1 MNEKEMGIGEL
12 ALLFENEKK
21 SKTLCKIRKDF
32 YRAAAICIQKLR
44 ERYQRELAL
53 APDSK
58 AAEMARRELERAKK
72 DLEEIVHSRA
82 RKILKNSLQ
91 EYFEPSAEF
100 ESALTPEEKKFLE
113 GIKAVITQFVTNTWL
128 WDKSIQQ
135 EQIQKSTEK
144 VEREDRKSLPKPE
157 PREEVSQ
164 NLQLIV
170 FTTEGSI
177 ALPEQNIF
185 YRKGDIAAL
194 GERVAKILIKEKKAQ
209 AIYPM

>member
-1 MNEKEMGIGEL
+1 MGIGEL

-91 EYFEPSAEF
+91 EYFEPSLEF

-128 WDKSIQQ
+128 WEKSIQQ

-144 VEREDRKSLPKPE
+144 VERDERKSLPKPE
-157 PREEVSQ
+157 LKDGIEVSQ

-185 YRKGDIAAL
+185 YRRGDIAAL